1 MDSVLKKAVAFLSAN
16 RYVVLVLVIGLLFL
30 LLPASKES
38 EVQTVEETVRTED
51 IQEQLTEIL
60 CAIDGVGKVQVM
72 LTAAA
77 GEQVIY
83 QNDESSTSTDTVI
96 ITDADRADQG
106 LVKQVIPP
114 TYLGAIIVCQGA
126 DSALVRLNVVDAVSK
141 VTGLSADRIA
151 VLKMK

>member
-51 IQEQLTEIL
+51 IQDQLTEIL
-60 CAIDGVGKVQVM
+60 SAIDGVGKVQVM

>member
-1 MDSVLKKAVAFLSAN
+1 MDSVLKKAVAFLSDN

-38 EVQTVEETVRTED
+38 VVQTVEETVRTED
-51 IQEQLTEIL
+51 IQDQLTEIL
-60 CAIDGVGKVQVM
+60 SAIDGVGKVQVM

-83 QNDESSTSTDTVI
+83 QNDESGTSTDTVI
-96 ITDADRADQG
+96 ITDADRAEQG